1 MVWRWHDLERIDHRA
16 EEMPAGWPG
25 VQRAL
30 RSMAVMANS
39 GVIAG
44 LLVGG
49 LGGRLFMRIMAATSD
64 DRVHGTLTDAD
75 EPIGRV
81 TIGGTVGLILFG
93 GLFGGFLMMLLYRV
107 LRPWLPAQ
115 AWKAGVLVGV
125 ISLGAFG
132 GLSEMLNRDNKDF
145 AILSPTPLAAFLV
158 VVGAVFLGVVLVS
171 VYERLDRGMAHLDH
185 VSVGIVAFA
194 PLLLTMLTGVGG
206 PVLLL
211 VTLVA
216 AFGTN
221 LVRWW
226 TSSPIV
232 ARAGRVVVGASLV
245 GAVAVA
251 ASEIAAIT
259 T

>member
-1 MVWRWHDLERIDHRA
+1 MV
-16 EEMPAGWPG
+16 
-25 VQRAL
+25 
-30 RSMAVMANS
+30 NS

-64 DRVHGTLTDAD
+64 DRVHGTLTDAE

-81 TIGGTVGLILFG
+81 TTGGTIGLIVFG
-93 GLFGGFLMMLLYRV
+93 GLFGGFVMMLLYRV

-115 AWKAGVLVGV
+115 AWRAGVLVGV

-132 GLSEMLNRDNKDF
+132 GLSGMLDRDNKDF
-145 AILSPTPLAAFLV
+145 EILSPTSLAATLV
-158 VVGAVFLGVVLVS
+158 VVGAVFFGVVLVS

-185 VSVGIVAFA
+185 ASLGILAFA
-194 PLLLTMLTGVGG
+194 PLLLTLPSAVGG
-206 PVLLL
+206 PVLLV

-216 AFGTN
+216 ALGTDV
-221 LVRWW
+221 VRWW
-226 TSSPIV
+226 THSPIV
-232 ARAGRVVVGASLV
+232 ARVGQVVVGAAFA
-245 GAVAVA
+245 GAVAVTA
-251 ASEIAAIT
+251 TEIAAIT